1 MSPTDGTVYFAT
13 EEKTIYSFQAEE
25 SIEPPIVTI
34 QGEAEDDVTGLAVYV
49 GSDSNYL
56 LVAQEGVVDIYSLE
70 LELQGTMNV
79 TGLKD
84 IELQGLSVYQGE
96 SDDYPA
102 GVIAYVV
109 ESDDGVSY
117 GISSLED
124 AFDDLELKTNTD
136 YSPRPDSSSDV
147 SGPEENG
154 FPTGDGT
161 LSCFA
166 GFTGPSCEE
175 YTCRNDCSGLGDCI
189 GPNECA
195 CVNSWAG
202 PECAFIQVEAK
213 YETDANGEDGDDPAI
228 WISPESP
235 DRSRIITT
243 TKSEDD
249 AGLSVFDLK
258 GKQLQHM
265 DAAEPNNVDVIYEFK
280 AGNRTVDIAYAA
292 CRDDDTLW

>member
-13 EEKTIYSFQAEE
+13 EEKAIYSFQAEE
-25 SIEPPIVTI
+25 STEPPVVTI
-34 QGEAEDDVTGLAVYV
+34 LGEAEDDVTGLAVYV
-49 GSDSNYL
+49 GSDSDYL
-56 LVAQEGVVDIYSLE
+56 LVAQESVVDIFSSGLE
-70 LELQGTMNV
+70 LHGTMNI

-84 IELQGLSVYQGE
+84 IELEGLSVYQGK

-102 GVIAYVV
+102 GVIAFAV

-124 AFDDLELKTNTD
+124 AFDDLELKTNTK
-136 YSPRPDSSSDV
+136 YRPRPDDPSDV
-147 SGPEENG
+147 SGPRENG
-154 FPTGDGT
+154 FSTGNGT

-166 GFTGPSCEE
+166 GFTGPTCED
-175 YTCRNDCSGLGDCI
+175 YICRNDCSGHGNCI
-189 GPNECA
+189 GPNVCECA
-195 CVNSWAG
+195 NSWAG

-228 WISPESP
+228 WISPASP
-235 DRSRIITT
+235 KQSRIITT

-249 AGLSVFDLK
+249 AGLAVFDLK
-258 GKQLQHM
+258 GKLLQRM
-265 DAAEPNNVDVIYEFK
+265 DAAEPNNVDVIYEFE
-280 AGNRTVDIAYAA
+280 AGNRTVDLAYTA